1 MATIIHERQSAGAV
15 GGIPEPL
22 RAVLPSRLLLE
33 LRESPIPFRRVE
45 EIRLRLGRRA
55 SITTWEGNRLLRCVL
70 DQTEME
76 GVVRA
81 VCGGSLYAY
90 RDAIA
95 QGYLTMEGGIR
106 MGLCGRASVED
117 DKIVGVYDITGINFR
132 IPTKITRLGLP
143 VCRLLR
149 GTKPGGVLIYAPP
162 GVGKTTLLRC
172 VASQMASGD
181 DPRRVVVIDTRGELQ
196 FSLDDPDLCLDV
208 LIGYPRPLGISI
220 ATRTMNAQLI
230 VCDEIGDVKEA
241 EAIVSAQNSGI
252 PFVASAHA
260 DCVEGLLKRTGIY
273 RLHRA
278 RIFHSYVGI
287 RRRQGS
293 CEFDYEVTSWE
304 EADAIIQNYRSGNA
318 RS

>member
-1 MATIIHERQSAGAV
+1 MATIIHERQENGIV
-15 GGIPEPL
+15 GGIPESL

-55 SITTWEGNRLLRCVL
+55 SLTTWEGNRLLRCVM
-70 DQTEME
+70 DRSEMD
-76 GVVRA
+76 GVVHA

-132 IPTKITRLGLP
+132 IPTKITRLGAP

-149 GTKPGGVLIYAPP
+149 GERRGGILIYAPP

-181 DPRRVVVIDTRGELQ
+181 SPWRVVVIDTRGELQ
-196 FSLDDPDLCLDV
+196 FSLDERELCLDV
-208 LIGYPRPLGISI
+208 LVGYPRPLGISI
-220 ATRTMNAQLI
+220 ATRTMNAELI
-230 VCDEIGDVKEA
+230 VCDEIGDVREA
-241 EAIVSAQNSGI
+241 EAIVSAQNSGV

-260 DCVEGLLKRTGIY
+260 DCVEGLLSRTGIY

-278 RIFHSYVGI
+278 RVFDTYVGI
-287 RRRQGS
+287 RRKQGS
-293 CEFDYEVTSWE
+293 GEFDYTMTSWE
-304 EADAIIQNYRSGNA
+304 VADAILQDHRSGHA
-318 RS
+318 RT